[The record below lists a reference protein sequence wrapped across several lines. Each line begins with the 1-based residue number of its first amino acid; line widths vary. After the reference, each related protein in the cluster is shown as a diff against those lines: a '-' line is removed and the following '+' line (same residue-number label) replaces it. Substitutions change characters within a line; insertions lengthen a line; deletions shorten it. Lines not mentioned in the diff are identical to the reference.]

1 MSKAEHG
8 RRRPSRD
15 QPTPPQIARRL
26 ISGRGSAHSGYD
38 TPARAAAGA
47 CDHLYR
53 ELARWVGSDGCH
65 ELFTRA
71 LADARVQNAP
81 LDWIQLR
88 ARSDPYIDGVAE
100 AIMEHGDPA
109 TADSMEALIV
119 RLVEI
124 LGSLIGD
131 NMSAM
136 LIERSLAE
144 LAPGNSAT
152 GDTREEA

>member
-1 MSKAEHG
+1 VH
-8 RRRPSRD
+8 SR
-15 QPTPPQIARRL
+15 
-26 ISGRGSAHSGYD
+26 YD

-47 CDHLYR
+47 CDHLYH
-53 ELARWVGSDGCH
+53 ELARWVGPDGCH

-71 LADARVQNAP
+71 LAEARVQSAP
-81 LDWIQLR
+81 LDGIQLR
-88 ARSDPYIDGVAE
+88 AHSDPYVDGVAE

-109 TADSMEALIV
+109 TADSLETLLV

-131 NMSAM
+131 SMSAM
-136 LIERSLAE
+136 LIERSLAT
-144 LAPGNSAT
+144 LAPGTSAT